1 MRRRRRRSL
10 LLAVAGASLLT
21 GAPLARAAQNDA
33 DVAAR
38 PAVAPPRL
46 LRFVPA
52 DFPPSEIASEKGATV
67 TLQIAIKDTGE
78 VALVTVLE
86 PAGAAFDAAAVAAAS
101 QFVFEPAT
109 SKGRPIP
116 VRITYRYEFTW
127 TPTLIKKTTAD
138 FVGTVR
144 ERVGKKPVTG
154 VKVSLETGASVLTD
168 AAGQFTFTDLLPG
181 AHTVTLS
188 ADRLTTVATSEGFE
202 AGKKLEATY
211 EIERTAEKAAG
222 AEADDLEI
230 VITAPR
236 LDKQVVTT
244 EVAAEQG
251 RKVPGTQGDVLKVVE
266 DLPGVARAAVGS
278 GALIVW
284 GAAPADTRVY
294 LDGVRAPRLYHDG
307 GYRSVVQSD
316 MVRSVEA
323 RPRRLRAVL
332 RARPGGAG
340 QRPARKA
347 R

>member
-109 SKGRPIP
+109 SN
-116 VRITYRYEFTW
+116 
-127 TPTLIKKTTAD
+127 
-138 FVGTVR
+138 
-144 ERVGKKPVTG
+144 
-154 VKVSLETGASVLTD
+154 
-168 AAGQFTFTDLLPG
+168 GQPDPG
-181 AHTVTLS
+181 ADHLPLRVHLDADAHQEDDGGLRGDGARARRQEAGSGRQGLARDGGVRGDRRRRTVHVHRPLAGRAHGHPLGRTASPPSPRARTL
-188 ADRLTTVATSEGFE
+188 E

-222 AEADDLEI
+222 
-230 VITAPR
+230 R
-236 LDKQVVTT
+236 G
-244 EVAAEQG
+244 G
-251 RKVPGTQGDVLKVVE
+251 RRFRDR
-266 DLPGVARAAVGS
+266 DYR
-278 GALIVW
+278 
-284 GAAPADTRVY
+284 APARQA
-294 LDGVRAPRLYHDG
+294 GRHHRGGRRAG
-307 GYRSVVQSD
+307 
-316 MVRSVEA
+316 EE
-323 RPRRLRAVL
+323 
-332 RARPGGAG
+332 GAG
-340 QRPARKA
+340 DAG
-347 R
+347 